1 MKTQLHPA
9 PASSPSAPVEL
20 AEIAAEVVSCR
31 RCPRLREY
39 CAEVA
44 RVKRRAY
51 RGQEYWGRPVP
62 GFGDPAATVLIVGLA
77 PAAHGGNRTGRMFT
91 GDPSGD
97 FLYDTLAR
105 YRLGNQPISV
115 SRDDGLVLTGTYITA
130 AGRCAPPQN
139 KPNKQELDSCRSYLA
154 REMAIL
160 TTVRVVIALGAIA
173 WQAVL
178 RVWQDSGVK
187 LPRPRPRF
195 THAAELRLAPELPVL
210 IGSYH
215 PSQRNTQ
222 TGLLT
227 RPMFHA
233 VFARAVRLSR

>member
-1 MKTQLHPA
+1 MTTRHLSA
-9 PASSPSAPVEL
+9 PAIKANDPVQL
-20 AEIAAEVVSCR
+20 AEIAAQVVVCE

-39 CAEVA
+39 CAGVA
-44 RVKRRAY
+44 RVKRRAF
-51 RGQEYWGRPVP
+51 RDQEYWGRPVP
-62 GFGDPAATVLIVGLA
+62 GFGDPAAGVLIVGLA
-77 PAAHGGNRTGRMFT
+77 PAAPGGNRTGRMFT

-105 YRLGNQPISV
+105 YEFGSQPASAA
-115 SRDDGLVLTGTYITA
+115 RDDGLILTGAYITA
-130 AGRCAPPQN
+130 AGRYAPPQN
-139 KPNKQELDSCRSYLA
+139 KPTKQELDNCRSYLA
-154 REMAIL
+154 REMSAL
-160 TTVRVVIALGAIA
+160 PNLRVVVALGAIA

-178 RVWQDSGVK
+178 RVWFDAGVN
-187 LPRPRPRF
+187 LPSPRPRF
-195 THAAELRLAPELPVL
+195 AHVAEVQVAPERPTW

-233 VFARAVRLSR
+233 VFARAQRLSR